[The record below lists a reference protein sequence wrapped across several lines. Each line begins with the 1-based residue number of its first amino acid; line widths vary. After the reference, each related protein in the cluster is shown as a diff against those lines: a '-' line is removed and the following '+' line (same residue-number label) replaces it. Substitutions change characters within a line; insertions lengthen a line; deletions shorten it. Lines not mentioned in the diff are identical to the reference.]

1 VGGAALSG
9 VGDRTPFATAR
20 GTAETRTFLARS
32 AALFARGQQEMSGAL
47 LAGVG
52 VLSVSASRRAFDRF
66 EPWQQWPPPEC
77 IWHDSAESADGEVSA
92 GAASAIW
99 QPIRHPAP
107 ASQST
112 IAKAVSRCT
121 TAQGLN
127 GVPDI
132 GAVIHP
138 PSVTS
143 TERVTTAGVIKH
155 ASGPCP

>member
-77 IWHDSAESADGEVSA
+77 GWRGVGGRGVGDLAADKASRAGEPEHD
-92 GAASAIW
+92 
-99 QPIRHPAP
+99 
-107 ASQST
+107 
-112 IAKAVSRCT
+112 C
-121 TAQGLN
+121 
-127 GVPDI
+127 
-132 GAVIHP
+132 
-138 PSVTS
+138 
-143 TERVTTAGVIKH
+143 
-155 ASGPCP
+155 